1 QRLLFHIN
9 LALVVAIRLRQ
20 ERRLRKRDLPAWN
33 RMQASAHTHAIPNT
47 FALAVAGPLGPA
59 EPAGDAHPEP
69 VAERDR
75 RPQRR
80 ALVSPP
86 PPSVSLRRFR
96 GCSGLS
102 LPRLRGR
109 VRVGARRIRPMVKK
123 SAA

>member
-1 QRLLFHIN
+1 MQTGTD
-9 LALVVAIRLRQ
+9 AL
-20 ERRLRKRDLPAWN
+20 
-33 RMQASAHTHAIPNT
+33 AIPNAY
-47 FALAVAGPLGPA
+47 ALAVARPLRPA
-59 EPAGDAHPEP
+59 QPAGDAHPEP

-123 SAA
+123 SAAKQPARK